1 MRAEHSLSGTTIRQ
15 WTLRVASILFGVI
28 AIVGISASSA
38 QAACSPDDQAAYDIF
53 LVVAEFGFAVDQEFD
68 TDPDEKDCEK
78 ICKTTGKLCETA
90 AKDITKA
97 EKNIA
102 KSLVKAAKTLCAS
115 SASDKAC
122 KDDLKAGSKEIK
134 DALKLAQKELEES
147 CSEQALETECTNV
160 CSNETVPATCD
171 AIFGGIA
178 P

>member
-38 QAACSPDDQAAYDIF
+38 QAACSPEDQAAYDIF

-122 KDDLKAGSKEIK
+122 KDDFKAGNKAVK
-134 DALKLAQKELEES
+134 DALKLAY
-147 CSEQALETECTNV
+147 
-160 CSNETVPATCD
+160 
-171 AIFGGIA
+171 
-178 P
+178 